1 MGKWQTG
8 SAFLAALGLTTGSLA
23 PLAIHTPALAR
34 TTFEDVQGHWAQL
47 CIERLAQQGVVTGY
61 LDGTFRPNAL
71 MSRGEFAT
79 IVAQAFFSA
88 PAVGNDVPFFDVPT
102 RTRTGTAV
110 RTARQTGFLDG
121 FPSGVFQPNEPLTRV
136 QAIVSLA
143 NGLNLAPTNFAV
155 SELGLVYDDA
165 KSIPNYALNSVVA
178 ATERGLIVNYPEIR
192 FLQPNQPATR
202 AEVAAFVC
210 QALASA
216 GKASPVAQQYV
227 VAPPSSGG
235 IQTNVQTSP
244 NGQVRAQLTYQKEN
258 YVYSNL
264 SVRVERAGQTLLD
277 TPLPIGS
284 GVSSSLA
291 FRLVDLD
298 GDTEPELLIDLF
310 PRGEGCCTYSLI
322 YRYLPASG
330 QYTYLQQPWG
340 YAGYNLRD
348 FNQDGVP
355 EFESQDPRFGLQFA
369 STYEEAAAPIQ
380 IWQYRQGQMFD
391 VTRQYPTLVANN
403 SNKLLQ
409 DYEDRLSQGQDVR
422 PVLAAYLANQFL
434 LGQGRQA
441 WSDVQSNYGGSDRT
455 QYLEN
460 LRGFLRSIG
469 YSN

>member
-1 MGKWQTG
+1 MGRWQTG
-8 SAFLAALGLTTGSLA
+8 SAFLAALGLTTGSLT

-34 TTFEDVQGHWAQL
+34 TTFEDLQGHWAQL

-61 LDGTFRPNAL
+61 LDGTFRPNAV

-79 IVAQAFFSA
+79 VVSQAFFNA
-88 PAVGNDVPFFDVPT
+88 PPVGNNAPFFDVPP
-102 RTRTGTAV
+102 RTRTGNAV
-110 RTARQTGFLDG
+110 NTARQTGFLAG
-121 FPSGVFQPNEPLTRV
+121 FPSGVFQPNESVTRV

-143 NGLNLAPTNFAV
+143 NGLNLAPTTFAV
-155 SELGLVYDDA
+155 GDLGLVYDDA
-165 KSIPNYALNSVVA
+165 KSIPGYALNSIAA

-202 AEVAAFVC
+202 GEVAAFVC
-210 QALASA
+210 QALASS
-216 GKASPVAQQYV
+216 GKASPVPQQYV
-227 VAPPSSGG
+227 VAAPGFGGTQTAVQSSA
-235 IQTNVQTSP
+235 

-258 YVYSNL
+258 YIYSNL
-264 SVRVERAGQTLLD
+264 RLRVDRAGQTLLD
-277 TPLPIGS
+277 TPLPVGG
-284 GVSSSLA
+284 GVSSTLA
-291 FRLVDLD
+291 FRLLDLD
-298 GDTEPELLIDLF
+298 GDTEPEVLIDLF

-340 YAGYNLRD
+340 YGGYNLRD

-369 STYEEAAAPIQ
+369 STYAEASAPIQ

-409 DYEDRLSQGQDVR
+409 DYEDRLSQGLDVR
-422 PVLAAYLANQFL
+422 SVLAAYLANQFL

-441 WSDVQSNYGGSDRT
+441 WNDVQSNYAGSDRT

-469 YSN
+469 YYQ